1 MNKQQFLHRFNL
13 SLPHAYHQ
21 ESLNRLKKTPTDAM
35 RQAAV
40 LIALVERPNG
50 LQVIFTKR
58 ASHLRHH
65 PGQISFPGGKFEQTD
80 GSLAYTAIREAE
92 EEVGIPSSMIE
103 VVGQLPTLPTISQF
117 LVTPIIA
124 FVNPDYQPVIDAN
137 EVELLFEA
145 PAEFVFN
152 KQNLFSQ
159 QFEINEHIHRI
170 FAIPYQEHFIWG
182 VTGQIIEAFQ
192 KQLTPVHCPLSD

>member
-1 MNKQQFLHRFNL
+1 MNKHQFLHRFNL
-13 SLPHAYHQ
+13 SLPHSYHQ
-21 ESLNRLKKTPTDAM
+21 ESLNRLQSTPSDSL
-35 RQAAV
+35 RNAAV
-40 LIALVERPNG
+40 LIGLVERPHG

-65 PGQISFPGGKFEQTD
+65 PGQISFPGGKYEESD
-80 GSLAYTAIREAE
+80 GSLAFTAVREAE
-92 EEVGIPSSMIE
+92 EEIGIRSDMINLI
-103 VVGQLPTLPTISQF
+103 GQLPALPTISQF

-124 FVNPDYQPVIDAN
+124 FIDPSYRPKIDPN

-145 PAEFVFN
+145 PAEFVFDQ
-152 KQNLFSQ
+152 KNLFSQ
-159 QFEINEHIHRI
+159 QFEINTHIHRI

-192 KQLTPVHCPLSD
+192 KQLR